1 MNLHIRDPRAL
12 ELAQKL
18 ANQRGVSVEEAIVAA
33 LEAELEKKPETLTEA
48 AHRISAALKAA
59 GKPGGR
65 DWTKEE
71 RDQMWGHD

>member
-18 ANQRGVSVEEAIVAA
+18 ADQKGVSVEEAVVAA
-33 LEAELEKKPETLTEA
+33 LEAKLEPKPETLAEYGQRLA
-48 AHRISAALKAA
+48 RELKAL

-71 RDQMWGHD
+71 RDQMWGHE